1 MGARVGIDSGE
12 CRHLSVESGRA
23 EPSIVTSNERLLPLD
38 EHANRR
44 AFAGT
49 SQNADGGYDLT
60 IKLLAG
66 KHADLQQRSV

>member
-1 MGARVGIDSGE
+1 V
-12 CRHLSVESGRA
+12 GRA

-49 SQNADGGYDLT
+49 SQNADGGGYDLT

-66 KHADLQQRSV
+66 KHADLQQQIV